1 MVVEVCSILPKGKKK
16 KVTII
21 SGISKK
27 NKEYTRTDFEI
38 QIVSFSRG
46 HVQI

>member
-1 MVVEVCSILPKGKKK
+1 MVVKVCRILPKVKKKK

-27 NKEYTRTDFEI
+27 NKGIY
-38 QIVSFSRG
+38 
-46 HVQI
+46 